1 MCGLTGFCDFNKKLN
16 LTSCRNATNVLKHRG
31 PDNGNQELF
40 DLPHVSIGLGHR
52 RLSILDLS
60 VNGNQPMY
68 SENKS
73 IAIILNGEIYN
84 FSEIR
89 KSLEVLGYKFN
100 SNSDTEV
107 IIKAYEEWGIQA
119 VQKFIGMFAFVLVD
133 LKKNMVYL
141 LRDRPGVKP
150 MYYYYKEDCI
160 LFASELK
167 ALHQY
172 ENFKKEIDHAGIN
185 FFFKYGYIPAPH
197 TIFKNTYKLTPGNYL
212 QINLLTK
219 QVQKHEYWNVADHYN
234 KPKLDI
240 SEREAEEHTEKLFT
254 SAFEYRMVS
263 DVPVGVFLSG
273 GYDSSVVT
281 AILQKNSSKKIK
293 TFTIGFHEKK
303 YNEAPYAKQVARYLG
318 TEHNEYYCTTR
329 EAQDIFPLLADIYDE
344 PFGDSSA
351 IPTILVSRFARKQ
364 VTVAL
369 SADGGDEIFAGYN
382 RYPQLNTI
390 NRARSM
396 LPGILRSAIS
406 NILPAIPFKHLPLL
420 NKKSMAFSKL
430 EEILTSDD
438 LNSIADTLSK
448 HYTDKELINL
458 LPAFNPDIK
467 LYNDVPSV
475 NNENDFI
482 NTLLALDYK
491 TYMVDDILTK
501 VDRATMSVALE
512 GREPLLDHRIIE
524 FVAQLPSELKYR
536 QGVKKYLLKKIAHK
550 YIPENLL
557 NRPKSGF
564 GLPVYEWFKN
574 DLKDYLFY
582 YINEKELAKH
592 NLINTKYAIKIR
604 DEFISGKN
612 REETQIWM
620 LLMFQMWWDR
630 WM

>member
-16 LTSCRNATNVLKHRG
+16 LTSCRNATDVLKHRG

-60 VNGNQPMY
+60 ANGNQPMY
-68 SENKS
+68 SENRS

-89 KSLEVLGYKFN
+89 KSLEVLGYKFY

-119 VQKFIGMFAFVLVD
+119 VQQFIGMFAFVLVD

-150 MYYYYKEDCI
+150 MYYYYNEDCI

-219 QVQKHEYWNVADHYN
+219 QVQKYEYWNVADHYN

-303 YNEAPYAKQVARYLG
+303 YNEAPYAKKVARYLG

-396 LPGILRSAIS
+396 LPEILRSAIS
-406 NILPAIPFKHLPLL
+406 SILPVIPFKHLPLL

-438 LNSIADTLSK
+438 PNSIADTLSK
-448 HYTDKELINL
+448 HYTNKELINL

-536 QGVKKYLLKKIAHK
+536 QGSKKYLLKKIAHK